1 MDISIKDFEK
11 NKFIDTYSLYECGKK
26 IKEMKWIC
34 TDNQFKSNNLC
45 APIRRIQLCIVNI
58 ILFSE
63 NENEYI
69 YKNDSIN
76 NKFKENILKA
86 VKLESN
92 LLVQKHNNE
101 YNSKL
106 CDDIRWS
113 FLDYGDIIIG
123 RDLIYKNNTDYIK
136 EQFKKIFNNEYN
148 NNELNDELNNEL
160 NDEKNIKLRKEWW
173 EKYKED
179 IWEEM
184 TKKYI

>member
-106 CDDIRWS
+106 CDDIR
-113 FLDYGDIIIG
+113 
-123 RDLIYKNNTDYIK
+123 
-136 EQFKKIFNNEYN
+136 
-148 NNELNDELNNEL
+148 
-160 NDEKNIKLRKEWW
+160 
-173 EKYKED
+173 
-179 IWEEM
+179 
-184 TKKYI
+184 